1 MSHRSLIVLPDDT
14 AKPILDAVGG
24 VQKSLR
30 VKMFVFSDPALI
42 PAVIDAHKRGVTP
55 ARASVGSAA
64 RFRGDGGS
72 RTCRA
77 AGERARR
84 GASRRNRESFW
95 PVRAKG
101 EVRAERRLA
110 LTAGTYK
117 AL

>member
-24 VQKSLR
+24 AQKSLR

-42 PAVIDAHKRGVTP
+42 AAVIDAHKRGVTP
-55 ARASVGSAA
+55 ARASC
-64 RFRGDGGS
+64 RKRGTLS
-72 RTCRA
+72 RRW
-77 AGERARR
+77 GQPDMPRGWRRARR
-84 GASRRNRESFW
+84 GAGRRNRESFW

-110 LTAGTYK
+110 LPAGTYK